1 MPITEKERKYLKN
14 KHRGGKNNSKGAIYE
29 SFYAVYCIAY
39 LMDKFIMNLESIQFT
54 SQVENTFVDDLLIE
68 INQTEKSYYQLKNVK
83 DLTWSTGKLK
93 YDFKRQ
99 MEISKERGENFN
111 LRLIYSSPNSTVAN
125 IPHDISEHTTASFF
139 PACESLNQLL
149 QSCEYFKKAIK
160 SITASDDI
168 KDDQLFGVAGTLL
181 GVWDGC
187 EQKHISLKQISDK
200 VLQIG
205 SGLVNIKSYL
215 DTNISEECKTI
226 FKKCGVSTHSR
237 GIKLY
242 WSYEGKLK
250 GEICW
255 SDEVEHRIIE
265 TNPSSLYELLE
276 LLY

>member
-1 MPITEKERKYLKN
+1 MILNVRWKFQRKEAK
-14 KHRGGKNNSKGAIYE
+14 
-29 SFYAVYCIAY
+29 
-39 LMDKFIMNLESIQFT
+39 
-54 SQVENTFVDDLLIE
+54 
-68 INQTEKSYYQLKNVK
+68 
-83 DLTWSTGKLK
+83 
-93 YDFKRQ
+93 
-99 MEISKERGENFN
+99 NFN

-242 WSYEGKLK
+242 WSYESKLK